1 MMTHH
6 DKPFFS
12 WKGKSFD
19 FRSEE
24 VTLPNGKR
32 TRIEVVRHPGCA
44 AIVPV
49 REDQSVILLKQY
61 RPAIRRFIWEVPAG
75 TMHQGEDPL
84 VCAKRE
90 LEEECGLTGHR
101 FEKIGEILT
110 APGYSDERIHLFL
123 AMDLD
128 PSEQKLDEDECLEVH
143 SFPFEEVMGMINRGE
158 IEDAMTIVALQ
169 MAYSKLRGTLK
180 V

>member
-1 MMTHH
+1 MTHH

-32 TRIEVVRHPGCA
+32 TRIEVVRHPGCS

-49 REDQSVILLKQY
+49 REDRSVVLLRQY
-61 RPAIRRFIWEVPAG
+61 RPVIRNYIWEVPAG

-84 VCAKRE
+84 VCAR
-90 LEEECGLTGHR
+90 
-101 FEKIGEILT
+101 
-110 APGYSDERIHLFL
+110 
-123 AMDLD
+123 
-128 PSEQKLDEDECLEVH
+128 
-143 SFPFEEVMGMINRGE
+143 
-158 IEDAMTIVALQ
+158 
-169 MAYSKLRGTLK
+169 RGTRRRMWFDRAL
-180 V
+180 